1 MCASCAD
8 GSQPNYPSSVLGNQV
23 YLGIQPELDKAKVAY
38 LGEMALHLGSLQV
51 QVLLQAISSAALL
64 QFLGACLLQCPLRHQ
79 PLLLHHAYLQ
89 PTTITC
95 SRLSCS
101 HTQMVPIFSQTGTKS
116 VANMTYMLSLS
127 EGHQYAGLWH
137 GMPWHTCDLSK
148 GTACCIYSSWY
159 PLEDTKCC
167 ELNIEC

>member
-8 GSQPNYPSSVLGNQV
+8 GSQPSYPSSVLGNQV
-23 YLGIQPELDKAKVAY
+23 YITMQPIVNKAEVAY
-38 LGEMALHLGSLQV
+38 LGEMPLHLGSLQV

-101 HTQMVPIFSQTGTKS
+101 HIQMVPIFLQIGSKS

-127 EGHQYAGLWH
+127 EGHQYAGLGH
-137 GMPWHTCDLSK
+137 ALPHM
-148 GTACCIYSSWY
+148 
-159 PLEDTKCC
+159 
-167 ELNIEC
+167 